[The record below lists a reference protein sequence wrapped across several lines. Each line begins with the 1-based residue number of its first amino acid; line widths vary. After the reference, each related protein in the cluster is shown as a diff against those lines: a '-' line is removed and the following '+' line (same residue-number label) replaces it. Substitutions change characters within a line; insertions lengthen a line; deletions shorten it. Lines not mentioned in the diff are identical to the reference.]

1 MKNKKN
7 NKNFEIL
14 KLLLV
19 GAVAGFVN
27 GFFGAGGGLLIVP
40 MLSLIC
46 GLDSKVAHATTL
58 ASVLL
63 MCVSSSVVYFVKKQI
78 DFWIVL
84 WCVIGSVAGGIF
96 GTFLLKK
103 MKNNVID
110 LVFSVVLIAAGVL
123 MIVF

>member
-63 MCVSSSVVYFVKKQI
+63 MCVSSSVV
-78 DFWIVL
+78 
-84 WCVIGSVAGGIF
+84 
-96 GTFLLKK
+96 
-103 MKNNVID
+103 
-110 LVFSVVLIAAGVL
+110 
-123 MIVF
+123 